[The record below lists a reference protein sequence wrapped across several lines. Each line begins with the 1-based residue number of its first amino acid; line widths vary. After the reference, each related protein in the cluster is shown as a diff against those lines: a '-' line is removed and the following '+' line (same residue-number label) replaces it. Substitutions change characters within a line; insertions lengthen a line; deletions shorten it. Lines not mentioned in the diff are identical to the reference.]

1 MSRADQLKDEI
12 KRRYVEPGDM
22 LPAPEAEEPIQE
34 PAVEEELPC
43 DLCSITWP
51 ADALE
56 NGVCPDCLDSDEE
69 PA

>member
-1 MSRADQLKDEI
+1 MSRADQLRGEI

-43 DLCSITWP
+43 DLCSILWP
-51 ADALE
+51 EGALE
-56 NGVCPDCLDSDEE
+56 NGVCPDCLGDAED
-69 PA
+69 